1 MTKKEK
7 NILEQALYKATLM
20 ELRKKEAMKN
30 DKSKNA
36 RKMAEGAAV
45 WAQAVESLFRQLLP
59 KEAEE
64 RLKDLKEEAANTFE
78 LEKG

>member
-7 NILEQALYKATLM
+7 DILERALYKATLM

-36 RKMAEGAAV
+36 RKMAEGAAA
-45 WAQAVESLFRQLLP
+45 WAKATEDLFRQLMP

-64 RLKDLKEEAANTFE
+64 RLKALKEEAGNTFE

>member
-36 RKMAEGAAV
+36 RKRAEGAAA

-64 RLKDLKEEAANTFE
+64 RLKDLKKEAANTFE

>member
-36 RKMAEGAAV
+36 RKMAEGAAA
-45 WAQAVESLFRQLLP
+45 WARATEDLFRQLLP
-59 KEAEE
+59 KEAEG
-64 RLKDLKEEAANTFE
+64 LAAIKEEAANTFE

>member
-36 RKMAEGAAV
+36 RKMAEGAAA
-45 WAQAVESLFRQLLP
+45 WAKATEDLFRQLMP

-64 RLKDLKEEAANTFE
+64 RLKALKEEASNTFE